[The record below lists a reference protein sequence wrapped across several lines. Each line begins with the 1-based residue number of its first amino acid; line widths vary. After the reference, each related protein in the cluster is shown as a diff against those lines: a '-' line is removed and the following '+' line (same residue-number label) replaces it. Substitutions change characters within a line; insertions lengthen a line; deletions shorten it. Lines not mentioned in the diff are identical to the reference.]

1 MAQRFYWKQYVTDK
15 QVTFY
20 IADLVLKPGEQIE
33 AHCHDSVSY
42 THLTLP
48 TKLEV

>member
-1 MAQRFYWKQYVTDK
+1 MEYGATVFYAESRLDYARGKVL
-15 QVTFY
+15 Y
-20 IADLVLKPGEQIE
+20 IPSIKFSA
-33 AHCHDSVSY
+33 HDSVSY

>member
-20 IADLVLKPGEQIE
+20 IADLVLKPGR
-33 AHCHDSVSY
+33 ADRGALS
-42 THLTLP
+42 
-48 TKLEV
+48 